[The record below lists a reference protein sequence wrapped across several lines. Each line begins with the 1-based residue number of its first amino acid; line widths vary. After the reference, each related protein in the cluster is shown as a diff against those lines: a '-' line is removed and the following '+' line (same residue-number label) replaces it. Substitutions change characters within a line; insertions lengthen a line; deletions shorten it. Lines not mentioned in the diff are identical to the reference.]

1 MKDRL
6 GLSIF
11 TFAAV
16 VSALAA
22 LEQPI
27 VLAWL
32 AALHNAI
39 LAALYA
45 RRKPASSYDQRG
57 NPPGYLYD
65 VWRWQIAEQIL
76 KLQDAMKVKG
86 VGK

>member
-6 GLSIF
+6 GLAFF

-22 LEQPI
+22 WEQPT

-32 AALHNAI
+32 AAWHNAI
-39 LAALYA
+39 LAASTHA
-45 RRKPASSYDQRG
+45 VSRRRVTINVALCWG
-57 NPPGYLYD
+57 FWLLCC
-65 VWRWQIAEQIL
+65 RWLLPIQPRCL
-76 KLQDAMKVKG
+76 CRS
-86 VGK
+86 